1 MRASQY
7 ALDVAEREL
16 LTVLRTPALRVL
28 AAGFVL
34 VTVGVPWLGETGSY
48 LGLVLDLLLP
58 VEVLVPV
65 LAFAFG
71 YRSLLGDAQS
81 GELETLATYP
91 VSSPGY
97 VASVYLGRAVAVLG
111 VVLLGLG
118 AAGAFVALTGEP
130 QLSVVASHAAADSPA
145 LYLRYVLS
153 TALFALA
160 VLAVAVL
167 VSAVA
172 RSSRGGLG
180 LAAVAVVALTGGLDA
195 ALIGSVGRGATAADG
210 VPTALLALSPNSA
223 YRRLVFE
230 SSVAP
235 VGLAVPGGS
244 TALLGTV
251 ALVGWLTVALAAA
264 SLLTW
269 R

>member
-1 MRASQY
+1 MRASRY

-16 LTVLRTPALRVL
+16 LTVLRTPALQLL

-34 VTVGVPWLGETGSY
+34 LVVGVPWLAETGSY
-48 LGLVLDLLLP
+48 LGLVLDLLVP

-71 YRSLLGDAQS
+71 YRSLLGDEQS
-81 GELETLATYP
+81 GELETLRTYP
-91 VSSPGY
+91 ISSSGY

-111 VVLLGLG
+111 VVLLGFG
-118 AAGAFVALTGEP
+118 AAGSLVALAGDP

-160 VLAVAVL
+160 ALAIAVL

-180 LAAVAVVALTGGLDA
+180 LATVAVLALTGGIDA
-195 ALIGSVGRGATAADG
+195 ALIGSVRRVATATDG
-210 VPTALLALSPNSA
+210 VPAALLALSPSSA

-244 TALLGTV
+244 TARLSAV
-251 ALVGWLTVALAAA
+251 ALVVWLTVALAVA